1 MDLYGLEV
9 INNNLGITVVKI
21 TVKCD
26 CGSIITETVAMK
38 TKQLKYIVRCEDC
51 HNWIAIELLDYGGGV
66 VRASIVE
73 RKEENEMDEE
83 KTYEVRE
90 DAVKYENIEGESQ
103 YDTVYNPSHYASTSV
118 ECIDIMIETQGIE
131 AVRDFC
137 LCNAF
142 KYLWRHN
149 LKNGNED
156 VKKATWYLN
165 KYLELTE
172 SNS

>member
-1 MDLYGLEV
+1 MYLDGLEV

-38 TKQLKYIVRCEDC
+38 TKQLKYIVRCENC
-51 HNWIAIELLDYGGGV
+51 HNWITIDLLDYGGGV

-73 RKEENEMDEE
+73 RKDENKMNKDEE
-83 KTYEVRE
+83 KTYEVKE
-90 DAVKYENIEGESQ
+90 DESRF
-103 YDTVYNPSHYASTSV
+103 DTVNNPAHYASTSV
-118 ECIDIMIETQGIE
+118 ECIDMMIETQGIG
-131 AVRDFC
+131 AVKDFC

-142 KYLWRHN
+142 KYLWRRR
-149 LKNGNED
+149 LKNGDED
-156 VKKATWYLN
+156 VKKAAWYLN